1 MKFLA
6 WFSCGVTSAVAC
18 KLAIDKYGDDVD
30 IWYIETGAAHSD
42 NQRFIEDC
50 ENWYGRK
57 ILTAR
62 HPKFKNPLEI
72 AAIEVFNTPWG
83 APCTKYLKKEVR
95 QRIEKNYTQ
104 PIHVFGF
111 EYNKKEINRAFRWKQ
126 QNSSRVYFPLIE
138 QGWNKRRCLQELL
151 LNKIEIPAMY
161 RLGYN
166 NNNCIGCFK
175 GGKGYWNKIR
185 TDFPDVFR
193 KTAELELKTRHTCLK
208 DRGKQLFLAELEP
221 DAGKHQNI
229 DIPECGIFCELEMA
243 GLPIKNINEIL
254 EFIKFNPE
262 NQ

>member
-138 QGWNKRRCLQELL
+138 QGWNKRRCLKSRPCIGWDTITTTVSAVSKAAKGIGTKYGQISRTFSGRLPIW
-151 LNKIEIPAMY
+151 NGKPDIPASKIVA
-161 RLGYN
+161 N
-166 NNNCIGCFK
+166 NSIWLN
-175 GGKGYWNKIR
+175 
-185 TDFPDVFR
+185 
-193 KTAELELKTRHTCLK
+193 
-208 DRGKQLFLAELEP
+208 
-221 DAGKHQNI
+221 
-229 DIPECGIFCELEMA
+229 
-243 GLPIKNINEIL
+243 
-254 EFIKFNPE
+254 
-262 NQ
+262 

>member
-126 QNSSRVYFPLIE
+126 QNSSRVYFSCCSICTV
-138 QGWNKRRCLQELL
+138 KCSL
-151 LNKIEIPAMY
+151 LNFEIA
-161 RLGYN
+161 
-166 NNNCIGCFK
+166 
-175 GGKGYWNKIR
+175 
-185 TDFPDVFR
+185 VFVSFFLIIIFEID
-193 KTAELELKTRHTCLK
+193 TF
-208 DRGKQLFLAELEP
+208 DSGLFQ
-221 DAGKHQNI
+221 G
-229 DIPECGIFCELEMA
+229 
-243 GLPIKNINEIL
+243 
-254 EFIKFNPE
+254 
-262 NQ
+262 

>member
-6 WFSCGVTSAVAC
+6 QFSCGVTSAVAC

-111 EYNKKEINRAFRWKQ
+111 EYYKKEINRAFRWKQ

-151 LNKIEIPAMY
+151 LNKIEIAAKY
-161 RLGYN
+161 RMGYN

-175 GGKGYWNKIR
+175 GG
-185 TDFPDVFR
+185 
-193 KTAELELKTRHTCLK
+193 
-208 DRGKQLFLAELEP
+208 
-221 DAGKHQNI
+221 
-229 DIPECGIFCELEMA
+229 
-243 GLPIKNINEIL
+243 
-254 EFIKFNPE
+254 
-262 NQ
+262 

>member
-104 PIHVFGF
+104 PIT
-111 EYNKKEINRAFRWKQ
+111 YSALSIIKKKLTEPLGG
-126 QNSSRVYFPLIE
+126 SSRIP
-138 QGWNKRRCLQELL
+138 QEFIFRL
-151 LNKIEIPAMY
+151 LNKGGINGVACRNFY
-161 RLGYN
+161 LTRLKSRPCTGWDTITTTVSAVSKAAKG
-166 NNNCIGCFK
+166 IGTKYGQISRTFS
-175 GGKGYWNKIR
+175 GRLPIWNGK
-185 TDFPDVFR
+185 P
-193 KTAELELKTRHTCLK
+193 
-208 DRGKQLFLAELEP
+208 
-221 DAGKHQNI
+221 
-229 DIPECGIFCELEMA
+229 DIPVSKIMA
-243 GLPIKNINEIL
+243 NNSIWLN
-254 EFIKFNPE
+254 
-262 NQ
+262 